1 MKWLTAFSCY
11 AADAILVKPK
21 RRLDINAKNKAHLVY
36 DTKYNA
42 ARSATPAARTATP
55 AARTATPA
63 ARTATPA
70 ARTARTAAR
79 VA

>member
-1 MKWLTAFSCY
+1 MKWLAAFSCY
-11 AADAILVKPK
+11 ADAILVKPK
-21 RRLDINAKNKAHLVY
+21 RRLDINAKGKAHLGY
-36 DTKYNA
+36 DTKYNT
-42 ARSATPAARTATP
+42 ATPAARTATP

-70 ARTARTAAR
+70 ARTATPAAR